1 MYIFDKQNKIR
12 LKHFDTYTFEKLPS
26 RYRANL
32 INSATGYKSCNLL
45 GTVAPSG
52 TSNLAIFNSVVH
64 IGSNPP
70 LLGFILRPLTVKR
83 DSYNNFKSA
92 GYFTVNQVS
101 DSIITQAHH
110 TSAKYDEGISE
121 FAKSGLTESYL
132 DDFNAPYVAESPIKI
147 GCKYINEYEIK
158 ENGCLL
164 IIGAIEHI
172 YLPEDSIAE
181 DGWVQLDKTK
191 AISAV
196 GIDGYALPKIIE
208 RFAYARPDEPS
219 KSILD
224 GA

>member
-1 MYIFDKQNKIR
+1 M
-12 LKHFDTYTFEKLPS
+12 
-26 RYRANL
+26 
-32 INSATGYKSCNLL
+32 
-45 GTVAPSG
+45 
-52 TSNLAIFNSVVH
+52 AIFNSVVH

-70 LLGFILRPLTVKR
+70 MLGFILRPLTVRR
-83 DSYNNFKSA
+83 DSYNNFKA
-92 GYFTVNQVS
+92 AEYFTVNQVS
-101 DSIITQAHH
+101 QDIIAAAHH

-121 FAKSGLTESYL
+121 FKKSGLTESYL
-132 DDFNAPYVAESPIKI
+132 DDFKAPYVVESPIKI
-147 GCKYINEYEIK
+147 GCRFINEYEIK

-172 YLPEDSIAE
+172 YLPEESIAY
-181 DGWVQLDKTK
+181 DGWVHLDKTK

-208 RFAYARPDEPS
+208 RLAYARPDEQS

>member
-1 MYIFDKQNKIR
+1 
-12 LKHFDTYTFEKLPS
+12 LKHFTTSILQELPS

-32 INSATGYKSCNLL
+32 INSCTGYKSSNLL
-45 GTVAPSG
+45 GTVSPSG
-52 TSNLAIFNSVVH
+52 ITNLAIFNSVVH

-70 LLGFILRPLTVKR
+70 MLGFILRPLTVRR

-92 GYFTVNQVS
+92 GTFTVNQVS
-101 DSIITQAHH
+101 HGIIKAAHH

-121 FAKSGLTESYL
+121 FKKSGLTESYL
-132 DDFNAPYVAESPIKI
+132 DDFDAPYVAESPIKI
-147 GCKYINEYEIK
+147 GCRYINEYEIK

-172 YLPEDSIAE
+172 YMPEDSITK
-181 DGWVQLDKTK
+181 DGWVYLDKTE

-196 GIDGYALPKIIE
+196 GLDGYALPKIIE
-208 RFAYARPDEPS
+208 RLAYARPDEHS

>member
-1 MYIFDKQNKIR
+1 M
-12 LKHFDTYTFEKLPS
+12 KHFTTSILEELPS

-32 INSATGYKSCNLL
+32 INSCTGYKSSNLL
-45 GTVAPSG
+45 GTISPSG
-52 TSNLAIFNSVVH
+52 HTNLAIFNSVVH

-70 LLGFILRPLTVKR
+70 MLGFILRPLTVRR
-83 DSYNNFKSA
+83 DSYNNFKA
-92 GYFTVNQVS
+92 AEYFTVNQVS
-101 DSIITQAHH
+101 QDIIAAAHH

-121 FAKSGLTESYL
+121 FKKSGLTESYL
-132 DDFNAPYVAESPIKI
+132 DDFKAPYVVESPIKI
-147 GCKYINEYEIK
+147 GCRYINEYEIK

-172 YLPEDSIAE
+172 YLPEESIAY
-181 DGWVQLDKTK
+181 DGWVHLDKTK

-208 RFAYARPDEPS
+208 RLAYARPDEPS